1 MPRGPGQPSKLTPE
15 TVEKLAESLRQGDTY
30 AVACA
35 GADITYSTFR
45 NWMNKGEAAKQGAY
59 FDFFGKMNTA
69 LMGGRRIMERRAFK
83 ESKPL
88 EYLAVRFPEDWAK
101 PDRSE
106 IGGAIKVVVEWA
118 TPDNVS
124 GHKDKTDEKEKKG

>member
-15 TVEKLAESLRQGDTY
+15 TVEVLAESLRQADTF

-35 GADITYSTFR
+35 EAHITYATFR
-45 NWMNKGEAAKQGAY
+45 NWMRRGEAAKQGEY
-59 FDFFGKMNTA
+59 FDFFNKMNTA

-88 EYLAVRFPEDWAK
+88 EWLAVRYPEDWGK
-101 PDRSE
+101 PDRAE

-118 TPDNVS
+118 TD
-124 GHKDKTDEKEKKG
+124 KDKKETEG

>member
-1 MPRGPGQPSKLTPE
+1 MSRGPGQPSKLTPE
-15 TVEKLAESLRQGDTY
+15 TVDKLSESLRQGDTY

-101 PDRSE
+101 PDRAE

-118 TPDNVS
+118 TAQ
-124 GHKDKTDEKEKKG
+124 DKTEQDKKDVEG